1 MKYLLT
7 AVSATLLLAS
17 CSGANSPTAELDE
30 PAEIVVS
37 ETDSETT
44 DADDTAADSEEADS
58 EDTDGEEDTDANDS
72 EASDKDDNDTA
83 GLEQKNVKLEVDN
96 QKTSGQVTV
105 KKVATSRDGW
115 ISIHKSKEDGSIQQ
129 PDSIGEARVDSGD
142 SEDIVVDLWDAPA
155 VGDKLWALLHIDA
168 GERGKYE
175 YPGKDAPVK
184 KNGETMARSFVIQGD
199 EEEEDEA
206 SDE

>member
-7 AVSATLLLAS
+7 VLSAILLLAS

-37 ETDSETT
+37 ETDSETVV
-44 DADDTAADSEEADS
+44 DATEIE
-58 EDTDGEEDTDANDS
+58 TDGEEDTDDD
-72 EASDKDDNDTA
+72 EQDDTEKSDKDENDTV

-105 KKVATSRDGW
+105 KKIATSRDGW
-115 ISIHKSKEDGSIQQ
+115 VSIHKSKSDGSIQQ

-142 SEDIVVDLWDAPA
+142 SEDIVVDLWEAPA

-184 KNGETMARSFVIQGD
+184 KNGETMARSFVIKGD
-199 EEEEDEA
+199 EKEEDE
-206 SDE
+206 DEDE